1 MNVVDEV
8 IGFASDYVNNVSHR
22 TTERNNK
29 INQAYRQLFGVNV
42 QTGCGTCIVEAVI
55 KIIKSEK
62 MAKCDYVLKPGVFF
76 RGFNLKPLCKWTLTN
91 ELAEAYLRL
100 DPGNAKYFSV
110 MPEKRSVVIKPPF
123 VAEKPKPT
131 LPTVEAA
138 QKLVN
143 ETINQVLDPK
153 AKNSRKPS
161 KRKVKKDVE

>member
-110 MPEKRSVVIKPPF
+110 IPKKAVRVEPKLEAKPERKPVSVIST
-123 VAEKPKPT
+123 E
-131 LPTVEAA
+131 EA
-138 QKLVN
+138 QTIVN
-143 ETINQVLDPK
+143 ETVTEILAPK
-153 AKNSRKPS
+153 KRRT